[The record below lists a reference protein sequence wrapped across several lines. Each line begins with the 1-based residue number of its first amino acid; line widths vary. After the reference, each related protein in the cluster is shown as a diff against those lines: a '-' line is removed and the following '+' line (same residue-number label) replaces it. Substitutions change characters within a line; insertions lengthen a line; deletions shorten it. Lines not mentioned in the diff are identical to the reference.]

1 MRVRQGARRHDD
13 FSGDEGLDSIRGLS
27 RSFLMRTPTR
37 LRFFAALFVMSM
49 VAASD
54 AADTQKGTAKRSD
67 SESRAA
73 AANVPPEF
81 WNGLERHEIQL
92 KQKLLVVKG
101 SRGIVACPYVRIETF
116 ARGGEACAIV
126 AAANID
132 GMLKSKVSA
141 VTPKAQ
147 ELGIEVGM
155 SGREAL
161 ERIR

>member
-1 MRVRQGARRHDD
+1 M
-13 FSGDEGLDSIRGLS
+13 
-27 RSFLMRTPTR
+27 
-37 LRFFAALFVMSM
+37 
-49 VAASD
+49 
-54 AADTQKGTAKRSD
+54 K
-67 SESRAA
+67 SRASA
-73 AANVPPEF
+73 VSVPPEF

-101 SRGIVACPYVRIETF
+101 SRGLVACPYLKIETF
-116 ARGGEACAIV
+116 ARGGEACAIIP
-126 AAANID
+126 AANID
-132 GMLKSKVSA
+132 GMLKSKVTA